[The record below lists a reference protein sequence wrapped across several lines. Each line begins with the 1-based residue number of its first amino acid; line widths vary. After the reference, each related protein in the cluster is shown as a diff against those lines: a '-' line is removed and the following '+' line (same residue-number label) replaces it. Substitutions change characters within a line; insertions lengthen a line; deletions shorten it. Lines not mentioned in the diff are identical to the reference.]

1 MNRNIKIS
9 IKIFCKLF
17 KLIYF
22 LYLYIKFIYIFIK
35 YYINKYYIINIL

>member
-22 LYLYIKFIYIFIK
+22 LYLYIIYLYFIK